1 MRVSGL
7 CASWGHLILLKGSI
21 ARLDTRQRKFEPILI
36 ITEAKNAHFF
46 VYKQTGFVHQRLRYF
61 VKMTLTGVSCDWLWL
76 ESSRTVKNVTLIES
90 PFFST
95 WLESSPSHQ
104 KPVLESSRITLQLQ
118 MSVIDWW
125 KKLNKQYESNFFS
138 PERTGNVET
147 MSNNPLNIRFVAK
160 TSDIRNYSQNIRS
173 DVDVEASEV
182 ATRSHSKDCN
192 IKKTKRET
200 NDASES
206 RPNQA
211 SWKKTVLKFCS
222 ENQIHF
228 HNFLSILF
236 GGFPMIAW
244 SGKSDITISMV
255 SI

>member
-76 ESSRTVKNVTLIES
+76 ESSRSVKNVTLIES

-138 PERTGNVET
+138 PERTGNVEKKWVT
-147 MSNNPLNIRFVAK
+147 THSTSGLSPKHQTSEITLK
-160 TSDIRNYSQNIRS
+160 TSDLMLMLKHQKWQHGHTPKIATSKKRNGKPMMHQKVGQIKQ
-173 DVDVEASEV
+173 VE
-182 ATRSHSKDCN
+182 R
-192 IKKTKRET
+192 R
-200 NDASES
+200 
-206 RPNQA
+206 Q
-211 SWKKTVLKFCS
+211 F
-222 ENQIHF
+222 
-228 HNFLSILF
+228 
-236 GGFPMIAW
+236 
-244 SGKSDITISMV
+244 
-255 SI
+255 